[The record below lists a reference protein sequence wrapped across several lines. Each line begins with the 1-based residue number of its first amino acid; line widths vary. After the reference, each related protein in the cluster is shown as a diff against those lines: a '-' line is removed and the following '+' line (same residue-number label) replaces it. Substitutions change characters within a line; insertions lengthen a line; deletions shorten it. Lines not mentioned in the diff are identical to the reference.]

1 MSNFVSGR
9 KLCEDDTY
17 SKQAVFVQAYRLTR
31 LPPVSIAI
39 GQLTA
44 TEVGIC
50 IHSELK
56 PGFVLAL
63 ISIYLKYRAA
73 NIQLTIP
80 ML

>member
-31 LPPVSIAI
+31 LPPVRIAI

-50 IHSELK
+50 IHNELK

-63 ISIYLKYRAA
+63 ISIFFKV
-73 NIQLTIP
+73 P
-80 ML
+80 CS